1 MVGIIVTG
9 HGNFATGI
17 TTSVKLIAGGM
28 PEKYEMVDFLSEETL
43 EAELAAAMDRLSD
56 CDSILVLADLV
67 GGSPFNKS
75 VVLSMGC
82 EKQVVVV
89 GGTNLGMIV
98 SANLSR
104 EFIPDAKEL
113 AENVVNDGKDAIS
126 IFEIQQVEE
135 NEDEDGI

>member
-43 EAELAAAMDRLSD
+43 QDELAAAMDRLSD

-75 VVLSMGC
+75 VVLSMSRDQ
-82 EKQVVVV
+82 KISVV

-126 IFEIQQVEE
+126 LFEIQVVEE